1 MGVLGIP
8 QVMCDPEMS
17 APQVVPFSFGIIGA
31 LRATFYDLYFFLVW
45 ASSDMSLKCFEA
57 HKLTSAARAIPA
69 STEHFPY
76 EQYSLIF
83 VIDAHINVTAR

>member
-31 LRATFYDLYFFLVW
+31 LRATFYDLYFFFGLGII
-45 ASSDMSLKCFEA
+45 
-57 HKLTSAARAIPA
+57 R
-69 STEHFPY
+69 Y
-76 EQYSLIF
+76 ESQVL
-83 VIDAHINVTAR
+83 